1 MDEKCIINP
10 ERDCIGK
17 AAAVKLE
24 ARIDALERWQIE
36 SKKFHNT
43 FYDWQRGQI
52 AREAK
57 LDEQLSNMGK
67 NIQKLLDKQEEDDA
81 KPGKLMDTL
90 KNNAIWAILAAVI
103 GFFLGNLGL

>member
-1 MDEKCIINP
+1 MDEKCV
-10 ERDCIGK
+10 RDPRHDCFGLE
-17 AAAVKLE
+17 AAARLE
-24 ARIDALERWQIE
+24 GRIKALEDWQQD
-36 SKKFHNT
+36 SKKFHNS
-43 FYDWQRGQI
+43 FYDWQREQI

-57 LDEQLSNMGK
+57 LDEQLSNMNR

>member
-1 MDEKCIINP
+1 MDEKCI
-10 ERDCIGK
+10 RDPRQNCFGLE
-17 AAAVKLE
+17 AAARLE
-24 ARIDALERWQIE
+24 GRIKSLENWQQD
-36 SKKFHNT
+36 SKKFHNS
-43 FYDWQRGQI
+43 FYDWQREQI

-57 LDEQLSNMGK
+57 LDEQLSNMNR

-90 KNNAIWAILAAVI
+90 KSNAIWAILAAII

>member
-1 MDEKCIINP
+1 MDEKCILDP
-10 ERDCIGK
+10 QRDCIGK
-17 AAAVKLE
+17 AEAAKLE
-24 ARIDALERWQIE
+24 GRIKALEDWQQD
-36 SKKFHNT
+36 SKKFHNS
-43 FYDWQRGQI
+43 FYDWQREQI

-57 LDEQLSNMGK
+57 LDEQLSNMNK
-67 NIQKLLDKQEEDDA
+67 NIQKLLDKQEEDNA

>member
-1 MDEKCIINP
+1 MDEKCI
-10 ERDCIGK
+10 RDPRQNCFGLE
-17 AAAVKLE
+17 AAARLE
-24 ARIDALERWQIE
+24 GRIKALENWQQD
-36 SKKFHNT
+36 SKKFHNS
-43 FYDWQRGQI
+43 FYDWQREQI

-57 LDEQLSNMGK
+57 LDEQLSNMNR